1 MNPQDRRVR
10 LEARNAAMRRQVDS
24 LLEGLHRQTA
34 ALQQA
39 QAQAAEVTGRAVSPD
54 GLVTVVV
61 NALGVVT
68 DVQFAASV
76 FTRSTPEKLSRS
88 VVDTTRQA
96 AADARRQVDAALAP
110 ARANTPDLPDVVP
123 GAPALRDLLPA
134 PQDPPPTPP
143 APAGRRARHAQPDD
157 EEDFSNNT
165 VLWGGNR

>member
-1 MNPQDRRVR
+1 MNPQDRREQ

-61 NALGVVT
+61 NAVGVVS

-88 VVDTTRQA
+88 IVETTRQA
-96 AADARRQVDAALAP
+96 AADARRQVEAALAP

-123 GAPALRDLLPA
+123 GAPALRDLLPT
-134 PQDPPPTPP
+134 PQDPLPAPP

-157 EEDFSNNT
+157 EDFSNNT
-165 VLWGGNR
+165 VLWGDNR